1 MKLFPKNFEILNR
14 KAKQYIMPIL
24 TPHLLKLRINTYAPY
39 VGAGIKLEHLDTDQG
54 LCVVSMG
61 LTALNKNIVGTQF
74 GGSLYAMT
82 DPFYMLLLMQQLGSN
97 YVVWDKSSH
106 IEFVAPATSKVTAR
120 IKVSSSE
127 ATAIRKLA
135 ESGEPVFRDYRT
147 EIVDNNQ
154 KVVAIVTKTVYIR
167 LRKHSRSKSQA
178 SRLDLPDKP
187 NDNVSNNVSDNVSGE
202 ASSEVSSGENN

>member
-1 MKLFPKNFEILNR
+1 
-14 KAKQYIMPIL
+14 
-24 TPHLLKLRINTYAPY
+24 
-39 VGAGIKLEHLDTDQG
+39 
-54 LCVVSMG
+54 
-61 LTALNKNIVGTQF
+61 
-74 GGSLYAMT
+74 
-82 DPFYMLLLMQQLGSN
+82 
-97 YVVWDKSSH
+97 VWDKSSH

-154 KVVAIVTKTVYIR
+154 KVVAIVIKTVYIR

-187 NDNVSNNVSDNVSGE
+187 SDNVSDKVSNNVSGE
-202 ASSEVSSGENN
+202 ASSEVSFGENN

>member
-135 ESGEPVFRDYRT
+135 ESGVRFVQLMHSGWDQHQNLPTQEPWWGWGVRWRRRSQSAVPPPSSLQVGAKVMGSTSWEPGVRDCGR
-147 EIVDNNQ
+147 
-154 KVVAIVTKTVYIR
+154 
-167 LRKHSRSKSQA
+167 SRSPA
-178 SRLDLPDKP
+178 SW
-187 NDNVSNNVSDNVSGE
+187 
-202 ASSEVSSGENN
+202 